1 MEAYK
6 KLENVFEKAY
16 RFQHFL
22 ALANWDAAVMMP
34 SCGAEARGEAMAV
47 LKNHIHHM
55 YSSPEVQ
62 AMIAEAATAEG
73 EMSDIERANF
83 REMQRIVQE
92 ETMFTDEFVKRKAK
106 VTNMSQCVW
115 AKAKAANNFE
125 AFLPYFKQVVEI
137 GREEARVRA
146 SHMKNTTPYGA
157 MLMRNEPG
165 LTVEKLE
172 EIFNDIKS
180 WLPQLIR
187 EVQENRKDIDASI
200 VPLQTPIPIEK
211 QAALGKFF
219 AQVWGYDP
227 EGRLDIAPHPFSGMT
242 KEDSRITT
250 HYSVDNYE
258 KSVFATIHET
268 GHSRYETGCGPREKL
283 GQPVCMARSAGIHE
297 SQSRFGEVIIG
308 RSGAFAEFMTPH
320 LKEYL
325 GDQPAFTVENVRKLN
340 QVVKPGFIRVAADEV
355 CYQMHVIM
363 RFEIERALIDGEMEP
378 EQVPQA
384 WAEKVKTYFGIDTC
398 SRDDIGCLQD
408 VHWSSGYFAGFPSYA
423 IGSIF
428 AAQLMATIK
437 KEIGEDTVD
446 KCIRTGDMK
455 PILEKQREKVWSVGC
470 MYPTMMDVVVKA
482 TGEPL
487 TTKYFRAHLERRYLR
502 NED

>member
-6 KLENVFEKAY
+6 KLEGVFEKAY
-16 RFQHFL
+16 RFQHFVEL
-22 ALANWDAAVMMP
+22 GDWDAAVMMP

-47 LKNHIHHM
+47 LKNHIHQM
-55 YSSPEVQ
+55 YSSQEVQ
-62 AMIAEAATAEG
+62 SMIAEAATAQG
-73 EMSDIERANF
+73 EMTDVERANF
-83 REMQRIVQE
+83 REMQRIVKE
-92 ETMFTDEFVKRKAK
+92 ETMFSDEFVQRKAK
-106 VTNMSQCVW
+106 VTNMAQRVW
-115 AKAKAANNFE
+115 AKAKAANDF
-125 AFLPYFKQVVEI
+125 AMFLPFFKKTVEVA
-137 GREEARVRA
+137 REEGRLRA
-146 SHMKNTTPYGA
+146 GNSGATPYAGLLA
-157 MLMRNEPG
+157 FNEPG

-187 EVQENRKDIDASI
+187 EVQENRKDIDASM
-200 VPLQTPIPIEK
+200 VPLQTPIPIAQ
-211 QAALGKFF
+211 QAAMGRLF

-227 EGRLDIAPHPFSGMT
+227 EGRLDIAPHPFSGMV

-250 HYSVDNYE
+250 HYSEDNYE

-308 RSGAFAEFMTPH
+308 RSGAFAEFMTPY
-320 LKEYL
+320 LKQYL

-355 CYQMHVIM
+355 CYPMHVIM

-384 WAEKVKTYFGIDTC
+384 WAEKVKEYFGLDTC
-398 SRDDIGCLQD
+398 GRDDIGCLQD
-408 VHWSSGYFAGFPSYA
+408 THWSGCGFGGFPGYS

-437 KEIGEDTVD
+437 KEIGEDTVT
-446 KCIRTGDMK
+446 KCIRNGDMK
-455 PILEKQREKVWSVGC
+455 PILEKQREKVWSIGC
-470 MYPTMMDVVVKA
+470 LYPTMMDVVVKA

-487 TTKYFRAHLERRYLR
+487 STKYFREHLERRYLR
-502 NED
+502 NQD